1 MLIVLQEAWNSQSKR
16 NLFKFYHIKG
26 ELLNSFMWHKQW
38 TSLSD
43 GLYPAV
49 EKLVLFLYEMAFK
62 NFIISIAFS
71 QYIQSRNWTKFTYI
85 FSHYAAFDTKKTK
98 KTKKV
103 KCSFFLNISNMTLFE
118 ICCCHTFLFLNVDED
133 YYKQDHSNYKWV
145 ILHMCFNI
153 KCLKNYSIIF
163 NFNKKGVSC
172 SFKWWPV
179 DLQVICSTLEHR
191 SDLSTYP

>member
-1 MLIVLQEAWNSQSKR
+1 MSYKKRETLKARGTCLSSIILRASCLIRSCDINSEHLFRMGCIRRWR
-16 NLFKFYHIKG
+16 N
-26 ELLNSFMWHKQW
+26 W
-38 TSLSD
+38 
-43 GLYPAV
+43 
-49 EKLVLFLYEMAFK
+49 VLFLYEMAFK

-85 FSHYAAFDTKKTK
+85 FSHYAAFDTQKNRKN
-98 KTKKV
+98 KKV

-179 DLQVICSTLEHR
+179 DLQVICSTLEHW